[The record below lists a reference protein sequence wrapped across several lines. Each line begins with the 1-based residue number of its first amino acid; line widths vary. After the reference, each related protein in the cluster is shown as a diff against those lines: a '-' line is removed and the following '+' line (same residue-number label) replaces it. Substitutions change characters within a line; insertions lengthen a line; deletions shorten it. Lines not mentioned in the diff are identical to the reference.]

1 MTKHNTNVNRCILTC
16 LWIHNIS
23 ITHNT
28 ATRLNFINML
38 SLIDYYICLFGASCR
53 RLIYASSAALDVSL
67 AVGELGN
74 MLVWGLVSEINLCKL
89 GCYLDV
95 SLAVGE
101 LGNMTS

>member
-38 SLIDYYICLFGASCR
+38 SLIEYYI
-53 RLIYASSAALDVSL
+53 I
-67 AVGELGN
+67 

-89 GCYLDV
+89 GCYFDV

>member
-1 MTKHNTNVNRCILTC
+1 
-16 LWIHNIS
+16 
-23 ITHNT
+23 
-28 ATRLNFINML
+28 ML
-38 SLIDYYICLFGASCR
+38 SLIEYYIIMLVWGLVSEINLCKLGCYF
-53 RLIYASSAALDVSL
+53 DVSL

-89 GCYLDV
+89 GCYFDV